1 MRSMSERLSL
11 ESELELLEES
21 EVEEEESEEEHDE
34 RLQSSSSNTCPLGGR
49 LSNSCTLPSDIAAE
63 RALRGD
69 VSNVHV
75 VLRLVS
81 MVRGV
86 FGQASLS

>member
-21 EVEEEESEEEHDE
+21 EDEEEESEEDDE